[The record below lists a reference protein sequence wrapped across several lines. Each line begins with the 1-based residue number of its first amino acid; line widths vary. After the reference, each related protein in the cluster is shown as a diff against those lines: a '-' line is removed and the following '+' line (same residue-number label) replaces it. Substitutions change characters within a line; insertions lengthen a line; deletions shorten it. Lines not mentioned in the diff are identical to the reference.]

1 MKTTKKAFSKINDVS
16 TVFCLFTDYIEKHE
30 DGKNVKESLVFQK
43 LKRKM
48 IKLQADML
56 EDNLI

>member
-1 MKTTKKAFSKINDVS
+1 MKTTKKAFNKINDAT
-16 TVFCLFTDYIEKHE
+16 TVFCLFNNYIEEHN
-30 DGKNVKESLVFQK
+30 DGVQIRESLIFQK

-56 EDNLI
+56 ENNLI